1 MFKLVVLSSVLA
13 IVSSAPAPGLIGS
26 YGSYAVPAAT
36 SYSSRI
42 DVHHSKPIVAAYAAP
57 VVTKTVV
64 ASPLSYA
71 YPDVGHVDY
80 GLHAAPLVTDYSL
93 GHDYGLGYGYGIG
106 HGYGYGHG
114 W

>member
-1 MFKLVVLSSVLA
+1 MFKLVVLSILLVVVAST
-13 IVSSAPAPGLIGS
+13 PAPGLIGG
-26 YGSYAVPAAT
+26 YGIPAAT

-42 DVHHSKPIVAAYAAP
+42 DVHAAP
-57 VVTKTVV
+57 VVAKTVV
-64 ASPLSYA
+64 AAPVSYVLPA
-71 YPDVGHVDY
+71 VGHASY
-80 GLHAAPLVTDYSL
+80 GIPAAPLLTSYGI